1 MKFTIRYLTHYQKTE
16 NDMLVLCY
24 FVLICIAF
32 CFAMA
37 WLLGERLPYQILPL
51 GFFIYILA
59 MLRRARNHRPQKNG
73 GTPVSDKPA

>member
-1 MKFTIRYLTHYQKTE
+1 
-16 NDMLVLCY
+16 VLGY

-51 GFFIYILA
+51 GVFIYIFVVLH
-59 MLRRARNHRPQKNG
+59 RARNHRPQKNG
-73 GTPVSDKPA
+73 GTSPSDKPA